1 MVALAVHELVAEFP
15 ERRGNERVPLDIQV
29 TVHFKGGTR
38 WTETDAALVDL
49 SPHGMFVRTDRNPSD
64 GHRILLGILHGEL
77 GLCAAWGRAIR
88 FDGWGGFGVRFGRTN
103 DPLLAF
109 IRQLSLLSPSG
120 RSDALTEPIDAR
132 IWIEADRIQR

>member
-1 MVALAVHELVAEFP
+1 MGALAIRELIAEAP

-49 SPHGMFVRTDRNPSD
+49 SAHGMFVRTDRNPTG
-64 GHRILLGILHGEL
+64 GHRILLGILHEEL

-103 DPLLAF
+103 APLLSF
-109 IRQLSLLSPSG
+109 IRRMSLLSPSG
-120 RSDALTEPIDAR
+120 RSDALTTPIDAR
-132 IWIEADRIQR
+132 IWIEADRLHR